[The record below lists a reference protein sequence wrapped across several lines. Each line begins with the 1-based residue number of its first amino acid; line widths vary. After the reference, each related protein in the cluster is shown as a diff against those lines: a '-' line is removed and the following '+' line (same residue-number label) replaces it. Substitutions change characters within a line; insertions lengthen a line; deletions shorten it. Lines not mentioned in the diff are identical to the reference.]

1 MQARSYRKRFSHNW
15 FLSIWFDALRPHV
28 SLSHLACLLVFT
40 LVPLV
45 SAQTTIY
52 VPGDQPTIQAAIN
65 AANNG
70 DTVLVA
76 AGTYKE
82 NIDFKGK
89 AITLTSSAGAAT
101 TIIDGGSNGPAVTFQ
116 SGETSAATISGFTIQ
131 HGGQFGFLSAYG
143 TYGVGNIYIVSSS
156 PSILNN
162 TITQGNCWGIESR
175 SSAPLIQNNIIS
187 ATQDPDGTCSFGGGA
202 AILVSGGINGYNES
216 GVNSG
221 RILGNTIENNVE
233 SGLEDAGGNGGAGI
247 AIWGGTVLVMNNTI
261 RNNASP
267 GGSGGAINFINSG
280 GSVIAQ
286 NLIYGNS
293 AGCGGGAIATYP
305 TGSYFFN
312 NTIVDNIDNND
323 NVDFSECA
331 EIAQIYPSPDTYG
344 SDSPKNVFINN
355 IVSGSTSYP
364 AVNCG
369 WFETPNEANQPT
381 FQNDILYNAGGLFFG
396 SYCVDVSD
404 KYNNIATD
412 PQFVNP
418 SAGNY
423 QLKST
428 SPAINAGQNSV
439 LQTFQIMTGQDWTK
453 DFAGNPR
460 VQSSNANSCTIDMG
474 AYEYPGTNSD
484 CGTSETLNSSLN
496 PAMAGQSVTF
506 TAQLTTASGT
516 PTGSIQFLDGATS
529 LSTQTVSSSG
539 SATFSTSSLAIGS
552 HNIVANY
559 QPTGSFSA
567 TTASLTQVINGYTTA
582 STFTSSLNPS
592 NLGQSVTFTAT
603 VTSSNSAP
611 SGTVQFLDGSNAMGT
626 VTLINGSATWTT
638 STLTAGQH
646 TIQAV
651 YRASGSELASTASLT
666 QTVNGLPTATTLT
679 ASPNPAYA
687 FQSVTLAAKVTTT
700 TTGAPT
706 GTVTFYDSGTS
717 LGTANLATNGIATL
731 PVTFAVAS
739 ATPHQL
745 TATYNGDAT
754 FNSSTSSTWPETIQ
768 FNPSTTLITT
778 MVPNTVDSF
787 GSATLSA
794 TVSSSTSPVHTPTG
808 SITFTAGGKPLGSG
822 TLANGTVSVLIIAPA
837 PGSYPVIANYSGDTA
852 FFPSASPPQTLNVIP
867 DVVSVTLISSENP
880 SIFGDSVTF
889 TASIVTATTPA
900 ASGPPLTG
908 TFTFF
913 DGTTQLGKPVQASTT
928 GTATY
933 TTATLAV
940 ATHPITAVFSGN
952 ADVAGAT
959 SPVTDQVV
967 QAYPGTFTLS
977 ITPDNA
983 AIYTGAETFFNI
995 TATPE
1000 NGFNLPLGL
1009 TCSSLPADTACVFG
1023 PARIVANPPPGSE
1036 FYLPYASTLT
1046 IKTVAPSPKTSA
1058 ASLKARWTGGAA
1070 ALACLCGILIV
1081 PRRVRRALRM
1091 RLVLIGVILI
1101 GVFAAISGCSG
1112 GGTLTGGTPPG
1123 TYQINITAQ
1132 TPGGGPQL
1140 SQVVSIK
1147 LVVKSLF

>member
-1 MQARSYRKRFSHNW
+1 LQARSYRKRFSHNW
-15 FLSIWFDALRPHV
+15 FLSIWFGAFRPHV
-28 SLSHLACLLVFT
+28 SLSHLACLLAFA
-40 LVPLV
+40 LAPLI
-45 SAQTTIY
+45 SAQNTIH
-52 VPGDQPTIQAAIN
+52 VPGDQPTIQAGIN

-76 AGTYKE
+76 PATYNE
-82 NIDFKGK
+82 NINFNGK
-89 AITLTSSAGAAT
+89 AITVTSSAGAAT
-101 TIIDGGSNGPAVTFQ
+101 TIIDGGNTPGVATVLFTNNETNSSVISNLTIRGGGDSIGT
-116 SGETSAATISGFTIQ
+116 GTSWGGIYAANASPTIQ
-131 HGGQFGFLSAYG
+131 GNTITANYCDNITVQFGTA
-143 TYGVGNIYIVSSS
+143 T
-156 PSILNN
+156 ILNN
-162 TITQGNCWGIESR
+162 ELSGLLQSNLQLGPDASYCTFPG
-175 SSAPLIQNNIIS
+175 AIS
-187 ATQDPDGTCSFGGGA
+187 LGGA
-202 AILVSGGINGYNES
+202 TASSGLGTTVI
-216 GVNSG
+216 
-221 RILGNTIENNVE
+221 GNTIENNLTG
-233 SGLEDAGGNGGAGI
+233 SSINMWDAPN
-247 AIWGGTVLVMNNTI
+247 VLIMNNII
-261 RNNASP
+261 RKNATPNP
-267 GGSGGAINFINSG
+267 GSAVLSANSEG
-280 GSVIAQ
+280 TVIAQ
-286 NLIYGNS
+286 NLIYSNTS
-293 AGCGGGAIATYP
+293 ACGGAIALEDAGVASSP
-305 TGSYFFN
+305 QAFVAN
-312 NTIVDNIDNND
+312 NTFANNVMSSPLYAAT
-323 NVDFSECA
+323 NCTN
-331 EIAQIYPSPDTYG
+331 IAQIYPGPYTDG
-344 SDSPKNVFINN
+344 SSGPGFVVVNN
-355 IVSGSTSYP
+355 IISGSTSYP
-364 AVNCG
+364 AVNCSSVD
-369 WFETPNEANQPT
+369 TPSAANQPT
-381 FQNDILYNAGGLFFG
+381 FENNILRNTGGPFFG
-396 SYCVDVSD
+396 SYCIDVSNQD
-404 KYNNIATD
+404 NNITSD
-412 PQFVNP
+412 PQFVSSSGN
-418 SAGNY
+418 NY
-423 QLKST
+423 QLEAT

-439 LQTFQIMTGQDWTK
+439 LQTFQAMTGLSWTK
-453 DFAGNPR
+453 DFNGTPR
-460 VQSSNANSCTIDMG
+460 LQGTGCTIDMG
-474 AYEYPGTNSD
+474 AYEYPGTDSD
-484 CGTSETLNSSLN
+484 CATSETLTSSLN
-496 PAMAGQSVTF
+496 PAMAGQTVTF
-506 TAQLTTASGT
+506 TAQLSAGSGT
-516 PTGSIQFLDGATS
+516 PTGSIQFLDGTTV
-529 LSTQTVSSSG
+529 LSTQTVSGSG
-539 SATFSTSSLAIGS
+539 SASFSTTTLAIGT
-552 HNIVANY
+552 HAITANY
-559 QPTGSFSA
+559 QPTGNFGSA
-567 TTASLTQVINGYTTA
+567 TASLSQVINGYTTA
-582 STFTSSLNPS
+582 STLVSSLNPS
-592 NLGQSVTFTAT
+592 NLGQPVTFTAT

-626 VTLINGSATWTT
+626 VTLVNGSATWTT

-867 DVVSVTLISSENP
+867 DVVSITLISSENP

-889 TASIVTATTPA
+889 TASIVTALTVT

-1009 TCSSLPADTACVFG
+1009 TCSSLPANTACVFG